1 MRQIGRVSLR
11 DLLYILFRDKWRIVV
26 VVMTAFVAACI
37 YLAFEHTIYVA
48 ESRVLIRVGKE
59 KLSGIEP
66 YAKDSYNILF
76 QERGQD
82 IHNGI
87 ELLRDESLAHAV
99 FDKLRP
105 YLQPEAPPEGG
116 FARLKYEAKKMWASV
131 KEVLYAP
138 IYWFGFKTRFSDE
151 ENMVR
156 ALRGSLA
163 VEAIEDTDILRVS
176 FGWTDPQFAA
186 LALNTFTS
194 EFVAKHIR
202 VHGNATS
209 EQFYIDQI
217 AQKRKSLDEAEAE
230 LTIFRTEHNIGN
242 LPLQKE
248 LLLKDIT
255 ELEAR
260 LREVTLQ
267 HEEYLA
273 LLAGVDRALKA
284 GEEWLQTP
292 DFDQRTTLDLS
303 SLDKQYYELV
313 AQRSLLATTY
323 AKDSRELVSVRERI
337 ASLREQKGASLI
349 TFFRLNSQAIGQQ
362 KASLEQKLQALNQ
375 RLTEYNQI
383 GLQLAELERQQ
394 SVNEQSYLAYRKKAE
409 ELRISDELNAQKISG
424 VRVISEARPPVEPSS
439 PRRLL
444 ILGIAVLVG
453 LFLGIGYSAI
463 SEYFDDTFRGAD
475 DVKRILGTELML
487 TVPKFEPRER

>member
-1 MRQIGRVSLR
+1 
-11 DLLYILFRDKWRIVV
+11 
-26 VVMTAFVAACI
+26 MTAFVAACI

-138 IYWFGFKTRFSDE
+138 MYWFGFKTRFSDE

-202 VHGNATS
+202 VHGKCHLGTVLHRS
-209 EQFYIDQI
+209 
-217 AQKRKSLDEAEAE
+217 
-230 LTIFRTEHNIGN
+230 
-242 LPLQKE
+242 
-248 LLLKDIT
+248 
-255 ELEAR
+255 
-260 LREVTLQ
+260 
-267 HEEYLA
+267 
-273 LLAGVDRALKA
+273 DRAETQVA
-284 GEEWLQTP
+284 G
-292 DFDQRTTLDLS
+292 
-303 SLDKQYYELV
+303 
-313 AQRSLLATTY
+313 RS
-323 AKDSRELVSVRERI
+323 R
-337 ASLREQKGASLI
+337 
-349 TFFRLNSQAIGQQ
+349 
-362 KASLEQKLQALNQ
+362 
-375 RLTEYNQI
+375 
-383 GLQLAELERQQ
+383 
-394 SVNEQSYLAYRKKAE
+394 
-409 ELRISDELNAQKISG
+409 SG
-424 VRVISEARPPVEPSS
+424 
-439 PRRLL
+439 
-444 ILGIAVLVG
+444 
-453 LFLGIGYSAI
+453 
-463 SEYFDDTFRGAD
+463 TD
-475 DVKRILGTELML
+475 DVPDRAQHRQSAAAEGTAAQGHHRARSAPARGNPAARG
-487 TVPKFEPRER
+487 VSGPAGRR

>member
-1 MRQIGRVSLR
+1 MRQISRVSLR

-26 VVMTAFVAACI
+26 VVLTAFVAACI

-87 ELLRDESLAHAV
+87 ELLRDESLAYTV
-99 FDKLRP
+99 FDRLRP
-105 YLQPEAPPEGG
+105 YLQPEAPPEGW
-116 FARLKYEAKKMWASV
+116 FKRLKYETKKLWASV
-131 KEVLYAP
+131 KDVLYEP
-138 IYWFGFKTRFSDE
+138 MYWFGFKTRLSE
-151 ENMVR
+151 EETMVR

-176 FGWTDPQFAA
+176 FGWTDPEFAA

-202 VHGNATS
+202 VHENPTS

-217 AQKRKSLDEAEAE
+217 AQKRKALDDAETE
-230 LTIFRTEHNIGN
+230 LTVFRTEHNIGN

-260 LREVTLQ
+260 LRDVTLR
-267 HEEYLA
+267 HEEYIA
-273 LLAGVDRALKA
+273 LLGGVERARK
-284 GEEWLQTP
+284 GSDEWVQTP
-292 DFDQRTTLDLS
+292 DFEERATLDLS

-313 AQRSLLATTY
+313 AQRSLLATTH
-323 AKDSRELVSVRERI
+323 ARDSRELGSVRERI
-337 ASLREQKGASLI
+337 AALREQKAESLL

-362 KASLEQKLQALNQ
+362 KASLEQKLLGLNH
-375 RLTEYNQI
+375 RLNEYNQL
-383 GLQLAELERQQ
+383 GLRLAELERQQ
-394 SVNEQSYLAYRKKAE
+394 GVDEQTYLAYRKKAE

-424 VRVISEARPPVEPSS
+424 VRVISEARPPVEPSA
-439 PRRLL
+439 PRKLL
-444 ILGIAVLVG
+444 VLGIAILVG
-453 LFLGIGYSAI
+453 LFLGVGYSAI
-463 SEYFDDTFRGAD
+463 SEYFDDTFRSAD

-487 TVPKFEPRER
+487 TVPKFESRER